1 MANWRRNVDVLETEN
16 GPLYVY
22 DEIDQFPIPPCSTS
36 RKCLDDVLGTMRM
49 FHNSICYVGSEEY
62 YNTYGKVIL
71 ETLIRLRGSLYN
83 KGELEVAADIAE
95 HLLGEEYYQ
104 TKNTMLEYFGLTV
117 NGRKDQ
123 IK

>member
-22 DEIDQFPIPPCSTS
+22 EKIEEFPIPPCSTS
-36 RKCLDDVLGTMRM
+36 RKCLDDVLATMRM

-62 YNTYGKVIL
+62 YNKYEQTIL
-71 ETLIRLRGSLYN
+71 NTLSRLRGALYN
-83 KGELEVAADIAE
+83 KGELEVAISIAE
-95 HLLGEEYYQ
+95 HILSEEYFQ
-104 TKNTMLEYFGLTV
+104 TRISMQEYFGLTV
-117 NGRKDQ
+117 NGRRDQ